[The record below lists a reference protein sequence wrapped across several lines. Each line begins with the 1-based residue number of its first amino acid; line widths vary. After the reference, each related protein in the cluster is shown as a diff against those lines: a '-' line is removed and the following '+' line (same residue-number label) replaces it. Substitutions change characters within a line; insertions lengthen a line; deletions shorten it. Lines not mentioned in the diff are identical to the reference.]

1 MSSPSTPVND
11 ADASRLATIFRTD
24 LDALLDGRPISA
36 TALKA
41 PRRRSAITSPLAEAV
56 AARLFP
62 AAASPL
68 HALIQYER
76 IIVDLRAAYS
86 RQEKEEM
93 ARTTLENRANTWAGR
108 IEAQGPWD
116 EVNDPLSLD
125 GPEAVPMPVAI
136 SSAESL
142 APFFEYLAKG
152 GDFEKR
158 GDILVQLEPFYDEPY
173 IEFEKGVLYRDQRMD
188 LCKMVVGPQHI
199 TTLLNALRTNS
210 FVKHFLLGN
219 NLIGPRGAQALAA
232 FLRDYPDKIET
243 WYLAGCCLDAPAF
256 GVFVSATAGAAAI
269 FAALAGHPALEYL
282 DVAHAYT
289 TPDLGVRYN
298 YIADG
303 AAPAIGDFVTR
314 CRTLRALCLGVTALS
329 AGALEALR
337 PPIRV
342 SGLCYY
348 TGTSIHGPRQGG
360 KADGVRAAL
369 EANIRALYGGEVTY
383 AQFVEGPL
391 RFLNSGEYVRYIDSV
406 YRNRDAGKAK
416 RGEMVLE
423 KQWKEG
429 DGTLEMVW
437 GDR

>member
-256 GVFVSATAGAAAI
+256 GVFVSAVIPSTTCHSIWLKRNPLTAASA
-269 FAALAGHPALEYL
+269 
-282 DVAHAYT
+282 
-289 TPDLGVRYN
+289 PDLARL
-298 YIADG
+298 IIG
-303 AAPAIGDFVTR
+303 A
-314 CRTLRALCLGVTALS
+314 RALR
-329 AGALEALR
+329 ALR
-337 PPIRV
+337 PPIRA

-360 KADGVRAAL
+360 QGGRADGVRAAL
-369 EANIRALYGGEVTY
+369 EANIRAGYGNDVTY
-383 AQFVEGPL
+383 GQFVEGPL